1 MSVSHAQLKAFHA
14 VAVYGSFTRAAERL
28 FLTQPAVSD
37 QVRKLEE
44 RYGVLLFHRNKR
56 SVRLSELGERLLA
69 VTQRLFAI
77 EAEAEELLSASSA
90 LQTGTLTLAVDAPV
104 HVLPQIA
111 RFCERYPGIAVR
123 VETGNTDESLQRLF
137 SYQADLALLGRDVSD
152 ERLLS
157 LTLRNDPIVA
167 FVSLSHPWA
176 GRESIRLAD
185 LDDMP
190 LVLREQG
197 SVTRQTLEEEMS
209 RAGLRIRPA
218 IQVEGRE
225 ASREA
230 VVAGIGVGVVS
241 AAEFGADTRV
251 HALPIVDCQRRLTE
265 TWCACANSVRGGSSR
280 PSSTWSARTCRRRA
294 RARLRA
300 SEKARRM
307 PGFEVVLAGTQ
318 ACFCSCSRDL
328 SSSRQARWIITS
340 VIGISRPWAS
350 MMAPPVCCCV
360 LKGITRR
367 LAVSVCCEFIAR
379 LLIRFIG
386 SLGSADETA
395 VTNGGCRAA
404 PTRKPWTIAILQSA
418 CQLAGYRWV
427 FLVIVVRPVWAS
439 WSSPEDEYGHVSPGV
454 GGQSPGRAGWPG
466 RLEG

>member
-44 RYGVLLFHRNKR
+44 RYGALLFHRNKR

-251 HALPIVDCQRRLTE
+251 HAL
-265 TWCACANSVRGGSSR
+265 
-280 PSSTWSARTCRRRA
+280 
-294 RARLRA
+294 
-300 SEKARRM
+300 
-307 PGFEVVLAGTQ
+307 
-318 ACFCSCSRDL
+318 
-328 SSSRQARWIITS
+328 
-340 VIGISRPWAS
+340 
-350 MMAPPVCCCV
+350 
-360 LKGITRR
+360 
-367 LAVSVCCEFIAR
+367 
-379 LLIRFIG
+379 
-386 SLGSADETA
+386 
-395 VTNGGCRAA
+395 
-404 PTRKPWTIAILQSA
+404 
-418 CQLAGYRWV
+418 
-427 FLVIVVRPVWAS
+427 
-439 WSSPEDEYGHVSPGV
+439 
-454 GGQSPGRAGWPG
+454 
-466 RLEG
+466 

>member
-1 MSVSHAQLKAFHA
+1 M
-14 VAVYGSFTRAAERL
+14 
-28 FLTQPAVSD
+28 
-37 QVRKLEE
+37 
-44 RYGVLLFHRNKR
+44 LLFHRNKR

-265 TWCACANSVRGGSSR
+265 TLVCLREQRSR
-280 PSSTWSARTCRRRA
+280 RIVETF
-294 RARLRA
+294 LDLVG
-300 SEKARRM
+300 E
-307 PGFEVVLAGTQ
+307 
-318 ACFCSCSRDL
+318 DL
-328 SSSRQARWIITS
+328 S
-340 VIGISRPWAS
+340 
-350 MMAPPVCCCV
+350 AP
-360 LKGITRR
+360 
-367 LAVSVCCEFIAR
+367 S
-379 LLIRFIG
+379 
-386 SLGSADETA
+386 
-395 VTNGGCRAA
+395 
-404 PTRKPWTIAILQSA
+404 
-418 CQLAGYRWV
+418 
-427 FLVIVVRPVWAS
+427 
-439 WSSPEDEYGHVSPGV
+439 
-454 GGQSPGRAGWPG
+454 
-466 RLEG
+466 

>member
-137 SYQADLALLGRDVSD
+137 SYQADLALLGPGRQ
-152 ERLLS
+152 R
-157 LTLRNDPIVA
+157 RAVA
-167 FVSLSHPWA
+167 FADPAQRPDRRLRFAQPSVGRARVDPARRSRRHAA
-176 GRESIRLAD
+176 GAARA
-185 LDDMP
+185 
-190 LVLREQG
+190 G

-265 TWCACANSVRGGSSR
+265 TLVCLREQRSR
-280 PSSTWSARTCRRRA
+280 RIVETFLDLVGEDLPAPS
-294 RARLRA
+294 
-300 SEKARRM
+300 
-307 PGFEVVLAGTQ
+307 
-318 ACFCSCSRDL
+318 
-328 SSSRQARWIITS
+328 
-340 VIGISRPWAS
+340 
-350 MMAPPVCCCV
+350 
-360 LKGITRR
+360 
-367 LAVSVCCEFIAR
+367 
-379 LLIRFIG
+379 
-386 SLGSADETA
+386 
-395 VTNGGCRAA
+395 
-404 PTRKPWTIAILQSA
+404 
-418 CQLAGYRWV
+418 
-427 FLVIVVRPVWAS
+427 
-439 WSSPEDEYGHVSPGV
+439 
-454 GGQSPGRAGWPG
+454 
-466 RLEG
+466 

>member
-1 MSVSHAQLKAFHA
+1 M
-14 VAVYGSFTRAAERL
+14 R
-28 FLTQPAVSD
+28 
-37 QVRKLEE
+37 
-44 RYGVLLFHRNKR
+44 
-56 SVRLSELGERLLA
+56 ELGERLLA

-152 ERLLS
+152 ERLIS

-265 TWCACANSVRGGSSR
+265 TLVCLREQRSR
-280 PSSTWSARTCRRRA
+280 RIVETFLDLVGEDLPAPS
-294 RARLRA
+294 
-300 SEKARRM
+300 
-307 PGFEVVLAGTQ
+307 
-318 ACFCSCSRDL
+318 
-328 SSSRQARWIITS
+328 
-340 VIGISRPWAS
+340 
-350 MMAPPVCCCV
+350 
-360 LKGITRR
+360 
-367 LAVSVCCEFIAR
+367 
-379 LLIRFIG
+379 
-386 SLGSADETA
+386 
-395 VTNGGCRAA
+395 
-404 PTRKPWTIAILQSA
+404 
-418 CQLAGYRWV
+418 
-427 FLVIVVRPVWAS
+427 
-439 WSSPEDEYGHVSPGV
+439 
-454 GGQSPGRAGWPG
+454 
-466 RLEG
+466 

>member
-14 VAVYGSFTRAAERL
+14 VAVHGSFTRAAERL

-69 VTQRLFAI
+69 VTQRLFVI
-77 EAEAEELLSASSA
+77 EAEDLLSASSA
-90 LQTGTLTLAVDAPV
+90 LRTGTLTLAVDAPV

-137 SYQADLALLGRDVSD
+137 DYQADLALLGRDVSD

-157 LTLRNDPIVA
+157 VTLRNDPIVA
-167 FVSLSHPWA
+167 FVSLNHPWA

-265 TWCACANSVRGGSSR
+265 TLVCLREQRSR
-280 PSSTWSARTCRRRA
+280 RIVETF
-294 RARLRA
+294 L
-300 SEKARRM
+300 ELVN
-307 PGFEVVLAGTQ
+307 EELA
-318 ACFCSCSRDL
+318 
-328 SSSRQARWIITS
+328 
-340 VIGISRPWAS
+340 
-350 MMAPPVCCCV
+350 
-360 LKGITRR
+360 
-367 LAVSVCCEFIAR
+367 
-379 LLIRFIG
+379 
-386 SLGSADETA
+386 AD
-395 VTNGGCRAA
+395 R
-404 PTRKPWTIAILQSA
+404 
-418 CQLAGYRWV
+418 
-427 FLVIVVRPVWAS
+427 
-439 WSSPEDEYGHVSPGV
+439 
-454 GGQSPGRAGWPG
+454 
-466 RLEG
+466 